1 MKPLLGG
8 NMFPIGAILDIGGKL
23 IDRFFP
29 DPEQKAKAQMELMK
43 MQQEGELA
51 KMANDTELAKIYA
64 ADLDSARKRESEIVT
79 SDKAPLINKIITP
92 VLASAVLLMTFG
104 LFSIVLFD
112 NGDIDPSRKDIL
124 IYVLGVLSAIATQIV
139 SYYFGSSQGSAS
151 KNSAIDKMLEKK

>member
-1 MKPLLGG
+1 
-8 NMFPIGAILDIGGKL
+8 MFPIGAILDIGGKL

-104 LFSIVLFD
+104 LFGVVLFD
-112 NGDIDPSRKDIL
+112 DGNIDPSRKDIL

>member
-1 MKPLLGG
+1 
-8 NMFPIGAILDIGGKL
+8 MFPIGAILDIGSKL
-23 IDRFFP
+23 IDRFLP
-29 DPEQKAKAQMELMK
+29 DPEQKAKAQLELMK
-43 MQQEGELA
+43 MQQDGELA

-92 VLASAVLLMTFG
+92 VLAASVLIMTFG

-139 SYYFGSSQGSAS
+139 SYYFGSSQGSSA
-151 KNSAIDKMLEKK
+151 KNAAIDKMLEKK

>member
-1 MKPLLGG
+1 
-8 NMFPIGAILDIGGKL
+8 MFPIGAILDIGGKL

>member
-1 MKPLLGG
+1 
-8 NMFPIGAILDIGGKL
+8 MFPIGAILDIGGKL

-92 VLASAVLLMTFG
+92 ILASAVLIMTFG
-104 LFSIVLFD
+104 LFAVVLFD
-112 NGDIDPSRKDIL
+112 DGNIDPSRKDIL
-124 IYVLGVLSAIATQIV
+124 IYVLGVLSAIATLFV
-139 SYYFGSSQGSAS
+139 SYYFGSSQGSAA

>member
-1 MKPLLGG
+1 
-8 NMFPIGAILDIGGKL
+8 MFPIGAILDIGGKL

-29 DPEQKAKAQMELMK
+29 DPEQKAKAQLELMK

-92 VLASAVLLMTFG
+92 VLAATVLLMTFG

-151 KNSAIDKMLEKK
+151 KNSAIDKILEKK

>member
-1 MKPLLGG
+1 
-8 NMFPIGAILDIGGKL
+8 MFPIGAILDIGGKL

-43 MQQEGELA
+43 MQQKGELA

-139 SYYFGSSQGSAS
+139 SYYFGSSQGSAA

>member
-1 MKPLLGG
+1 
-8 NMFPIGAILDIGGKL
+8 MFPIGAILDIGGKL

-92 VLASAVLLMTFG
+92 VLAAAVLLMTFG

-139 SYYFGSSQGSAS
+139 SYYFGSSQGSAA

>member
-1 MKPLLGG
+1 
-8 NMFPIGAILDIGGKL
+8 MFPIGAILDIGGKL

-92 VLASAVLLMTFG
+92 ILASAVLIMTFG
-104 LFSIVLFD
+104 LFAVVLFD
-112 NGDIDPSRKDIL
+112 DGNIDPSRKDIL

-139 SYYFGSSQGSAS
+139 SYYFGSSQGSSA
-151 KNSAIDKMLEKK
+151 KNAAIDKMLEKK